1 MAVTGGTMLAT
12 PKTSDIYQAAERSYR
27 ADASEQQARGIL
39 NPVAGFAGS
48 ILPDLAVGAATAG
61 FGLPAMIGAE
71 ALMGAARNPD
81 APIEGALIQGGLAGA
96 GPLAVAGGRAA
107 MRAIPNIGGGTGL
120 FNQALSAMPGTMGQ
134 RAAARIEAAAAAES
148 GAGGGGAGVVIGEG
162 VQGAG
167 TGAGKHYTGYMD
179 KAELEARGYQTT
191 LGDNL
196 ALGAEKGTGQ
206 ASYAQRIRNAEELRR
221 SDPVFGR
228 QIEGVRENQRA
239 VLTRRMAEGIGS
251 TDEVLDAGQL
261 GRSVYPAGQ
270 RIRTACG
277 DDRACID

>member
-1 MAVTGGTMLAT
+1 
-12 PKTSDIYQAAERSYR
+12 
-27 ADASEQQARGIL
+27 
-39 NPVAGFAGS
+39 
-48 ILPDLAVGAATAG
+48 
-61 FGLPAMIGAE
+61 
-71 ALMGAARNPD
+71 MGAARNPD

-107 MRAIPNIGGGTGL
+107 MRAMPKIGGGTGL

-251 TDEVLDAGQL
+251 TDEVLTPASLGEAFTRLGNEYEQHAATIGHVLIDQRAIEKLRDRGSGAWILCAVGEKDRPGRARGDGRQHPQREGL
-261 GRSVYPAGQ
+261 GRNPARDQ
-270 RIRTACG
+270 PRH
-277 DDRACID
+277 